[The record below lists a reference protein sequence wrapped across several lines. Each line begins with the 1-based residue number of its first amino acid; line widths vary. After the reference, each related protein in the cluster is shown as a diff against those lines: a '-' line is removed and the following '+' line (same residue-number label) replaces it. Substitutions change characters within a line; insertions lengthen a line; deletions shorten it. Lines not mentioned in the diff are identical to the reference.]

1 MPVAR
6 ARSRLVKLILPIAS
20 TIGRASK
27 LVMSICS
34 TGLASSSAL
43 RVSLTLGWSVP
54 TAVSVSM
61 VMSLLHTHCSPAKAG
76 VQASFSLL
84 SLGLRRGRILLP
96 LHGSR
101 TLALVHGSV
110 ERRHR
115 LVVDDLDAVDAEA
128 VEAGAHRAAVGAEHA
143 DLDVIAGR
151 DVARKLERAGH
162 AVEVVAGR
170 SVEAELHRPNPRGGL
185 AQQPHRIAPAD
196 VRGIEQRS
204 VSAVVDVQLRAAAL
218 FDAHHQARIFGAQS
232 TAGLAPQFGRVA
244 DRQRFEG

>member
-27 LVMSICS
+27 LVRSICS
-34 TGLASSSAL
+34 TGLASSSDL

-54 TAVSVSM
+54 TAVSVSV

-76 VQASFSLL
+76 VQTSFSLL
-84 SLGLRRGRILLP
+84 SLGLRRGRFLLP

-115 LVVDDLDAVDAEA
+115 LVVDDLDAIDAEA

-143 DLDVIAGR
+143 DLDVISGR

-162 AVEVVAGR
+162 AIEVVASR
-170 SVEAELHRPNPRGGL
+170 AVEAELHRPDLGRL
-185 AQQPHRIAPAD
+185 IAQQPHRVTPAD
-196 VRGIEQRS
+196 VSGVEQRPI
-204 VSAVVDVQLRAAAL
+204 SAVVDVQLRSAAL
-218 FDAHHQARIFGAQS
+218 LDAHHQARIFGAQS
-232 TAGLAPQFGRVA
+232 SAGLAPQFGRIA
-244 DRQRFEG
+244 DRQRFE